1 MNSTSIHPR
10 RASERGGVTILT
22 VLALLVLATV
32 MAFALGRNSLR
43 EIMLSG
49 TATQAAKASEASEA
63 GLDWFLL
70 WANKA
75 NWSAAT
81 DYKRNT
87 LVNEYQALTSSSW
100 QDRSYPL
107 TAASKSTDRASRITS
122 SETDTNSDMVFAN
135 SGTDYVQSSATTGNA
150 AIQSFDLVFRCLGP
164 NALTQTTSS
173 VSAVGSNLYLV
184 QVQSTG
190 KSSTPS
196 AAGGYTQFNALR
208 EMMVN
213 AIP

>member
-1 MNSTSIHPR
+1 MKRMPLHPR
-10 RASERGGVTILT
+10 RTSEQGGVTILT

-43 EIMLSG
+43 EIVLSG
-49 TATQAAKASEASEA
+49 TATQAEKATEASEA
-63 GLDWFLL
+63 GLDWFVL

-75 NWSAAT
+75 NWSIAT

-87 LVNEYQALTSSSW
+87 FVNEFQTLVSSSW
-100 QDRSYPL
+100 EGRTYPL
-107 TAASKSTDRASRITS
+107 SAASKSTDRASRITS
-122 SETDTNSDMVFAN
+122 SETDTNTDMVFTN
-135 SGTDYVQSSATTGNA
+135 SGTDYVQSSATTGNQ
-150 AIQSFDLVFRCLGP
+150 AIQSFDLLFRCLGP

-196 AAGGYTQFNALR
+196 ATGGYTQFNAVR

-213 AIP
+213 ALP

>member
-1 MNSTSIHPR
+1 MKLMPLHPR
-10 RASERGGVTILT
+10 RASEQGGVTILT

-43 EIMLSG
+43 EIVLSG
-49 TATQAAKASEASEA
+49 TATQAEKASEASEA

-70 WANKA
+70 WANKT
-75 NWSAAT
+75 NWSVASG
-81 DYKRNT
+81 
-87 LVNEYQALTSSSW
+87 YQRDTFVKEFESLTSSSW
-100 QDRSYPL
+100 QDRTYPI
-107 TAASKSTDRASRITS
+107 TTASKSTDRASRITS
-122 SETDTNSDMVFAN
+122 TETDTNTDMVFTN
-135 SGTDYVQSSATTGNA
+135 SGADYAQSSATTGNK
-150 AIQSFDLVFRCLGP
+150 AIQSFDILFRCLGP

-190 KSSTPS
+190 KASTPS
-196 AAGGYTQFNALR
+196 AAGGYTQFDAVR